1 MRWSFSP
8 GKVAGI
14 EFQPHIAFIILPAAI
29 FLSAAHKKQIKST
42 VGRVSN
48 ERL

>member
-29 FLSAAHKKQIKST
+29 FFLPPTKS
-42 VGRVSN
+42 
-48 ERL
+48 RLNQE